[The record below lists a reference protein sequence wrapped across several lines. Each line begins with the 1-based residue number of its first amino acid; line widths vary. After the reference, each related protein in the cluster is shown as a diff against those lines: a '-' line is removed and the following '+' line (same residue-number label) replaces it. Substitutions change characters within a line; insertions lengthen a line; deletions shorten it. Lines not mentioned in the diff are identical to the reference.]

1 LEIAT
6 RGRRLFGRGVRSGVT
21 AVDRGGDV
29 APTARRSTIQPRR
42 GPRWRPCEALS
53 RAHRYVPRDPKKT
66 SSLRANFP
74 IAGTPD
80 PFNPC
85 CHPLNPYP
93 PSSVGPPERL
103 FARTHDAP
111 RIEVLLS
118 TISPRYRG
126 GEPRVARVELG
137 ELIGVDVVHHALHE
151 PRAHFVVRRVAREVA
166 LVREAVAVGAIP
178 TQRDAIVLVH
188 LVNELHGGEPL
199 EHLHVLEYLLGR
211 LVLAA

>member
-1 LEIAT
+1 MRQI
-6 RGRRLFGRGVRSGVT
+6 RGLSCSVRSRGTAAREVPTTNGTTDSTDSRTDSTDRAYWRSRSRRGVRSGVT

-66 SSLRANFP
+66 SSLRANFS

-126 GEPRVARVELG
+126 GEPRGLKG
-137 ELIGVDVVHHALHE
+137 GSPPGL
-151 PRAHFVVRRVAREVA
+151 PRSGIRYS
-166 LVREAVAVGAIP
+166 G
-178 TQRDAIVLVH
+178 D
-188 LVNELHGGEPL
+188 GGSL
-199 EHLHVLEYLLGR
+199 
-211 LVLAA
+211 